1 MDGEEGEYDDSGEG
15 PDLESDPLLPGG
27 DATDS
32 VDLRLQQA
40 HIALERGQDDRS
52 VTRISKR
59 ISYVVR
65 KVDLEG
71 NTLGA
76 SHSDGDWH
84 PASSQPHPALALL
97 QVESCSICLISSEVF
112 VKI

>member
-1 MDGEEGEYDDSGEG
+1 M
-15 PDLESDPLLPGG
+15 
-27 DATDS
+27 
-32 VDLRLQQA
+32 
-40 HIALERGQDDRS
+40 
-52 VTRISKR
+52 

-76 SHSDGDWH
+76 SHSDGDRH

-97 QVESCSICLISSEVF
+97 QVESCSICQILSRVF
-112 VKI
+112 VNFRPHICLFCSQTFPLTRHRSGYGMVSFGRMLDLIKIKPFHSADV